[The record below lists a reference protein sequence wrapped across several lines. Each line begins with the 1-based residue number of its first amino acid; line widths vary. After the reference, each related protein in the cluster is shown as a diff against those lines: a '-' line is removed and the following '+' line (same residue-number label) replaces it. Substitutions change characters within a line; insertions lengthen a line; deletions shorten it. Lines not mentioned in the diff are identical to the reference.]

1 VPYDSAM
8 TAPQPEDRVDAFLAA
23 PRRFAILATL
33 DPDGTPR
40 QAVIWYRLDPNGR
53 ITVNSAEGRRW
64 PANLRRDP
72 RCSLAVLDGA
82 DGYTFVAVTGR
93 VVEAV
98 DEQTVAQADIAAL
111 ARHYHADDPAKSERL
126 IAGFRAQRRVS
137 FRIEII
143 AAHDHL
149 ED

>member
-1 VPYDSAM
+1 M
-8 TAPQPEDRVDAFLAA
+8 TTPPSGSRVDDFLAA

-40 QAVIWYRLDPNGR
+40 QAVIWYRLDPDGR

-72 RCSLAVLDGA
+72 RCSLAVVDGA
-82 DGYTFVAVTGR
+82 DGYAFVAVTGC
-93 VVEAV
+93 VAEVI
-98 DEQTVAQADIAAL
+98 DDQDIAQADIAAL
-111 ARHYHADDPAKSERL
+111 ARSYHADEPEKAERL
-126 IAGFRAQRRVS
+126 IAAHFRTQQRVS

>member
-1 VPYDSAM
+1 M
-8 TAPQPEDRVDAFLAA
+8 TTPPSGSRVDDFLAA

-40 QAVIWYRLDPNGR
+40 QAVIWYRLDPDGR

-72 RCSLAVLDGA
+72 RCSLAVVDGV

-93 VVEAV
+93 VAEVI
-98 DEQTVAQADIAAL
+98 DDQDIAQADIAAL
-111 ARHYHADDPAKSERL
+111 ARSYHADEPEKAERL
-126 IAGFRAQRRVS
+126 VAARFRTQQRVS

>member
-1 VPYDSAM
+1 M
-8 TAPQPEDRVDAFLAA
+8 TTPPSGSRVDDFLAA

-40 QAVIWYRLDPNGR
+40 QAVIWYRLDPDGR
-53 ITVNSAEGRRW
+53 MTVNSAEGRRW

-72 RCSLAVLDGA
+72 RCSLAVVDGA
-82 DGYTFVAVTGR
+82 DGYAFVAVTGR
-93 VVEAV
+93 VAEVI
-98 DEQTVAQADIAAL
+98 DDQDIAQADIAAL
-111 ARHYHADDPAKSERL
+111 ARSYHADEPAKAERL
-126 IAGFRAQRRVS
+126 IAAHFRPQQRVS
-137 FRIEII
+137 FRVEII